1 MALVMFSLRL
11 LMLLCEAEE
20 AVTPVWGPRLL
31 DKVIIVC
38 IYLYLFQIC
47 YFQSGMYYH
56 YLISSFLII
65 W

>member
-31 DKVIIVC
+31 GQVVIVC
-38 IYLYLFQIC
+38 IYLDLFQIS
-47 YFQSGMYYH
+47 YFQDC
-56 YLISSFLII
+56 II
-65 W
+65 IT

>member
-31 DKVIIVC
+31 NKVM
-38 IYLYLFQIC
+38 YLDLFQIC
-47 YFQSGMYYH
+47 YFQDCT
-56 YLISSFLII
+56 II
-65 W
+65 TLSLLS

>member
-38 IYLYLFQIC
+38 IYLDLFQIC
-47 YFQSGMYYH
+47 YFQ
-56 YLISSFLII
+56 FKDCII
-65 W
+65 T

>member
-31 DKVIIVC
+31 DQVVIVC
-38 IYLYLFQIC
+38 IYLDLFQIS
-47 YFQSGMYYH
+47 YFQDC
-56 YLISSFLII
+56 II
-65 W
+65 ITLSLLS